1 MKQLRKVERKEALQ
15 DLHKEGQKISLQ
27 LTDAAKTYQDDIDGI
42 KDQIQDLKDKLG
54 SLENDRSKGI
64 VALEHKLRAIGKK
77 IHEIEAEDS
86 SSPE

>member
-1 MKQLRKVERKEALQ
+1 M
-15 DLHKEGQKISLQ
+15 HKEGQKISLQ